1 MQRPSII
8 PTAIFAVLVPYLLI
22 ALLTRGALAANADG
36 NTTDGMI
43 RNLASEAVDIAD
55 KSYGIKLDYSTESV
69 QQVEVVLGK
78 LHDELQQRKSEE
90 GVRGLAMA
98 FGAYIGESIR
108 KKYPE
113 AKWDRDHPVA
123 GEKSYPL
130 HWLDGDSFPV
140 GWCFKRITN
149 GPEDNVWDKFVFASK
164 ERAERKQTE

>member
-1 MQRPSII
+1 MQRPPII
-8 PTAIFAVLVPYLLI
+8 PTAILAVLVTFVLI

-36 NTTDGMI
+36 NTTDEMM
-43 RNLASEAVDIAD
+43 RHLASEAVDIAD

-78 LHDELQQRKSEE
+78 LHDELQQRKSAE
-90 GVRGLAMA
+90 GVRGLASA

-130 HWLDGDSFPV
+130 HWLGGDSFPL

-149 GPEDNVWDKFVFASK
+149 GPEDNVWDKFLVAIK
-164 ERAERKQTE
+164 ERAERQQTK